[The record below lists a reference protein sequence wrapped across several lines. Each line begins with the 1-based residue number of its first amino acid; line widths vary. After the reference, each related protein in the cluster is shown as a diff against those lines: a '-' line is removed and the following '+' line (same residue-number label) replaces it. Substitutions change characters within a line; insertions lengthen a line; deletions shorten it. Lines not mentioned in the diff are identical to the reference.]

1 MNRAH
6 IAHVHPTTGTHL
18 RTCSMLALANG
29 RGHAHGRRPSTSRRR
44 AICGVPS
51 MSTTVQV
58 RTFKQT
64 MEGKA

>member
-6 IAHVHPTTGTHL
+6 IAHVHPTTGAHL
-18 RTCSMLALANG
+18 RICSMLELVNG
-29 RGHAHGRRPSTSRRR
+29 RGHAHGRRPSTRRRR

-51 MSTTVQV
+51 MSITVQV
-58 RTFKQT
+58 KTFKQT